1 MLITYV
7 EAECGSS
14 KVLLE
19 VKRYPTDCL
28 LFWTGR
34 KAVVHSEKDELP
46 YDISVGTSNSDIE
59 DGAFSGMVLSSRLLY
74 WLLWVQLNFVGGE

>member
-1 MLITYV
+1 MLLVQLCHLKIISLHFAFILEFMLITYV

-28 LFWTGR
+28 LF
-34 KAVVHSEKDELP
+34 
-46 YDISVGTSNSDIE
+46 
-59 DGAFSGMVLSSRLLY
+59 
-74 WLLWVQLNFVGGE
+74 